1 MLYILVIEL
10 GEVQSGGAT
19 TSLLVLLEYAVKGVL
34 YIVVLHLVGTIFIGN
49 WLVKSNIY
57 SNLSK

>member
-1 MLYILVIEL
+1 MLYILDIEL

-34 YIVVLHLVGTIFIGN
+34 YIVVLHLVGTIIRGN

-57 SNLSK
+57 SDLSK

>member
-1 MLYILVIEL
+1 MLYILDIEL

-34 YIVVLHLVGTIFIGN
+34 YIVVLHLVGTIIRSN
-49 WLVKSNIY
+49 WLVKGNF
-57 SNLSK
+57 

>member
-1 MLYILVIEL
+1 MVIEL

-19 TSLLVLLEYAVKGVL
+19 TSLLVLLKYAVKEVL
-34 YIVVLHLVGTIFIGN
+34 YIVVLHLVGTIIKGN

-57 SNLSK
+57 SDLSK

>member
-34 YIVVLHLVGTIFIGN
+34 YIVVLHLVGTIIRGN
-49 WLVKSNIY
+49 WLVKGNF
-57 SNLSK
+57 

>member
-19 TSLLVLLEYAVKGVL
+19 TSLLILLEYAVKGVL
-34 YIVVLHLVGTIFIGN
+34 YVVVLPLVGTFIVIN
-49 WLVKSNIY
+49 MLVK
-57 SNLSK
+57 K

>member
-19 TSLLVLLEYAVKGVL
+19 TSLLIPLEYAVKGVL
-34 YIVVLHLVGTIFIGN
+34 YVVVLHLVGTIIRSN

-57 SNLSK
+57 SDLSK